1 MRDTEIASC
10 YSDCRHEF
18 FSHALGESRSKQQS
32 TGLGG
37 GEGGGGGCGGG
48 YDNEETIAYRM
59 IGGYG
64 VAGGDKPS
72 RPAAG
77 GKKWELDRSSGEA
90 ANGAFSYEKRS
101 H

>member
-1 MRDTEIASC
+1 
-10 YSDCRHEF
+10 
-18 FSHALGESRSKQQS
+18 
-32 TGLGG
+32 
-37 GEGGGGGCGGG
+37 
-48 YDNEETIAYRM
+48 M

-64 VAGGDKPS
+64 VAGGDKPG

-90 ANGAFSYEKRS
+90 ANGAFSNEKRS